1 MHAGMESTHN
11 WALGNTHQAV
21 RVGSEEAARPEDWY
35 LQVGPYNLCYNE
47 VVVHFE
53 GDLQGDLQQSFRS
66 EGLQ

>member
-35 LQVGPYNLCYNE
+35 LQVGPYTQE
-47 VVVHFE
+47 AVGHFE
-53 GDLQGDLQQSFRS
+53 GDLQQNFRS